1 MSKKQETR
9 SEYYQRQNKQ
19 TIKNNFQYLR
29 NMRDEVVRNGMYNL
43 LEDAVQIALE
53 LHDEN
58 HQAHIEIGDT
68 YGWVLIHNGNIEE
81 LAVVS
86 TPQNEGRAT
95 EQLRKKA
102 RWINKKGWVGI
113 VMAGLEPANYFSVTY
128 ESNLLYYTLQDIR
141 QNFFQYFTAI

>member
-1 MSKKQETR
+1 MSRRQETR
-9 SEYYQRQNKQ
+9 SEYYKRENKQ
-19 TIKNNFQYLR
+19 AIKNNLLILR
-29 NMRDEVVRNGMYNL
+29 NMRDEVIRNGMYAL
-43 LEDAVQIALE
+43 LEDAVQIALDM
-53 LHDEN
+53 HDAN

-68 YGWVLIHNGNIEE
+68 YGWALIHNGNIEE
-81 LAVVS
+81 ISVVS

-128 ESNLLYYTLQDIR
+128 ESNLLYYTFLDIKQD
-141 QNFFQYFTAI
+141 FFKYFTAI

>member
-1 MSKKQETR
+1 MSRRQETR
-9 SEYYQRQNKQ
+9 SEYYKRENKQ
-19 TIKNNFQYLR
+19 AIKNNLLILR
-29 NMRDEVVRNGMYNL
+29 NMRDEVIRNGMYAL
-43 LEDAVQIALE
+43 LEDAVQIALDM
-53 LHDEN
+53 HDAN

-68 YGWVLIHNGNIEE
+68 YGWALIHNGNIEE
-81 LAVVS
+81 ISVVS

-102 RWINKKGWVGI
+102 RWINKRGWVGI

-128 ESNLLYYTLQDIR
+128 ESNLLYYTFLDIK

>member
-1 MSKKQETR
+1 MSRRQETR
-9 SEYYQRQNKQ
+9 SEYYKRENKQ
-19 TIKNNFQYLR
+19 AIKNNLLILR
-29 NMRDEVVRNGMYNL
+29 NMRDEVIRNGMYAL
-43 LEDAVQIALE
+43 LEDAVQIALDM
-53 LHDEN
+53 HDAN

-68 YGWVLIHNGNIEE
+68 YGWALIHNGNIEE
-81 LAVVS
+81 ISVVS

-102 RWINKKGWVGI
+102 RWINKRGWVGI

-128 ESNLLYYTLQDIR
+128 ESNLLYYTFLDIR

>member
-1 MSKKQETR
+1 M
-9 SEYYQRQNKQ
+9 
-19 TIKNNFQYLR
+19 F
-29 NMRDEVVRNGMYNL
+29 NL
-43 LEDAVQIALE
+43 LEDAVQIALD
-53 LHDEN
+53 LHDAN

-141 QNFFQYFTAI
+141 QNFYQYFTAI